1 VNIKMRIL
9 VFSMFSIFLLHP
21 GWRGYLD
28 PTEDPQDAR
37 SISSR
42 ELLAMFHSVDSV
54 NMRKALSLIGDIY
67 ASRYNEGII
76 PDEDTLYGLG
86 QVVAD
91 YLSVHPDEM
100 DQAAERVV
108 VKALRDAPGKIQEH
122 KLFWEKAYAAAQT
135 YFSNPSSENADRL
148 YRLLPDRRLPGLDF
162 TGEVRLSGFFYNG
175 GSRESHLDILI
186 KRAGEGDPRALDI
199 CFRLINISDG
209 AFGEDLVYD
218 LGTVIPTQPRLFL
231 EKLLAN
237 QGLTEPPVLELL
249 DGILHPV
256 GWWEIRDDDPD
267 HVKYKELRNTRIDI
281 RIKALKT
288 VQNPQLRELRDRCI
302 SILEK
307 MRDEIL
313 G

>member
-1 VNIKMRIL
+1 VNIKNGML
-9 VFSMFSIFLLHP
+9 VFSIFSIFLLRP
-21 GWRGYLD
+21 GWAGSIDL
-28 PTEDPQDAR
+28 TEDAQDAR

-122 KLFWEKAYAAAQT
+122 KLFWEKAYAAAQI

-162 TGEVRLSGFFYNG
+162 KGQTRLFYFFDG
-175 GSRESHLDILI
+175 KLSILI
-186 KRAGEGDPRALDI
+186 KKFEAGDPHALDI
-199 CFRLINISDG
+199 GFRLINISDG
-209 AFGEDLVYD
+209 AFAEILFPG
-218 LGTVIPTQPRLFL
+218 LGRAIPDHPRLFL
-231 EKLLAN
+231 QKLRTNLN
-237 QGLTEPPVLELL
+237 KEDFDLL
-249 DGILHPV
+249 DGILYPLSL
-256 GWWEIRDDDPD
+256 GEIPENDPD
-267 HVKYKELRNTRIDI
+267 HVKYKELRNARIEV

-288 VQNPQLRELRDRCI
+288 VQDVELRELRDRCI
-302 SILEK
+302 LILEK
-307 MRDEIL
+307 MRNEIL